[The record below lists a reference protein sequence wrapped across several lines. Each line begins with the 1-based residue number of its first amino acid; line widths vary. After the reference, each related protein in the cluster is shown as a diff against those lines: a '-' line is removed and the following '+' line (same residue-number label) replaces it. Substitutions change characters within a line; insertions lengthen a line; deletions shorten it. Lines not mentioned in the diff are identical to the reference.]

1 MIILVFSVG
10 IFCGFLSFY
19 ASFYL
24 FLFSIFRTSLKITR
38 VRVSWL
44 KIIVI
49 IIIIIIIIINV
60 ACSQCMGLYSSVGR
74 APQRQRRGH
83 HIRWVLI
90 LLKSRNVLRVNLP
103 LLKFQSSLRRS
114 YLHLNLSDSTLKDSK
129 IACYTT
135 VWKL

>member
-44 KIIVI
+44 KIIV
-49 IIIIIIIIINV
+49 IIIIIIINV

-103 LLKFQSSLRRS
+103 LLKFQLSLRRS
-114 YLHLNLSDSTLKDSK
+114 YLHLNLSDNTLKDSK

>member
-44 KIIVI
+44 KIIV
-49 IIIIIIIIINV
+49 IIIIIIIINV

-114 YLHLNLSDSTLKDSK
+114 YLHLNLSDNTLKDSK

>member
-10 IFCGFLSFY
+10 IFCDFLSFY

-44 KIIVI
+44 KIIV
-49 IIIIIIIIINV
+49 IIIIIIIINV

-114 YLHLNLSDSTLKDSK
+114 YLHLNLSDNTLKDSK